1 MSTFVHVE
9 KIDMQSNT
17 RKMIGEPVV
26 VEVPVNIFV
35 NNKFVTTLFALPK
48 LKRELALGWL
58 FDEGILQSL
67 DEIKEVV
74 VNQSNVNVIT
84 KGPIKEEAL
93 QAVGVAAC
101 GSSIN
106 KFLMTI
112 SKAVEQPVESSY
124 KVKAYDII
132 RFVKELDRSKLYR
145 LTRGVHVAAIFESGK
160 LVAFAED
167 IGRHNA
173 VDKVIGISIE
183 SRVNFSN
190 SVLVSSGRQPADMV
204 LKTARMKIPIVVSI
218 AAPIYSGIIAAEKTG
233 VTLVCHAKSHQIR
246 VYTHPYRI
254 LL

>member
-1 MSTFVHVE
+1 LL
-9 KIDMQSNT
+9 I
-17 RKMIGEPVV
+17 
-26 VEVPVNIFV
+26 
-35 NNKFVTTLFALPK
+35 NKFVTTLFALPK

-93 QAVGVAAC
+93 QAVGVTAC
-101 GSSIN
+101 RSSIN

-132 RFVKELDRSKLYR
+132 KFVKELDRSKLYR

-160 LVAFAED
+160 L
-167 IGRHNA
+167 
-173 VDKVIGISIE
+173 SP
-183 SRVNFSN
+183 SR
-190 SVLVSSGRQPADMV
+190 
-204 LKTARMKIPIVVSI
+204 
-218 AAPIYSGIIAAEKTG
+218 
-233 VTLVCHAKSHQIR
+233 
-246 VYTHPYRI
+246 RI
-254 LL
+254 LVAITLLIK